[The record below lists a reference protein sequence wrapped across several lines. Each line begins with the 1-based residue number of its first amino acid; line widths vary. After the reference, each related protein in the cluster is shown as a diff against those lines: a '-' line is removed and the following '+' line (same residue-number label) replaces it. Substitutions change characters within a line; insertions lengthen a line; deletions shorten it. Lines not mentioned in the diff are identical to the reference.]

1 MAKRAAHTPIDGISL
16 VQRRGETLHRQ
27 IYLALL
33 DAITS
38 GQLPAGSRMP
48 STRALSR
55 TLGVSRN
62 SVLHAFEQLHAR
74 GYVEPRV
81 GSGTRVAGKIP
92 RRTLS
97 PAPSTSE
104 PRQPNHKLARLISR
118 SGYPVEQRRLEDS
131 DGNGI
136 YLYESG
142 ALSLES

>member
-48 STRALSR
+48 STRELSR

-74 GYVEPRV
+74 GYVEHEW
-81 GSGTRVAGKIP
+81 A
-92 RRTLS
+92 
-97 PAPSTSE
+97 PAHGWP
-104 PRQPNHKLARLISR
+104 ARFHDE
-118 SGYPVEQRRLEDS
+118 V
-131 DGNGI
+131 
-136 YLYESG
+136 
-142 ALSLES
+142 